1 MGTNQINALI
11 LYKGQ
16 ISCITLVQVYTPICT
31 FMLKVYFFSAPFQC
45 RIVNIHTD
53 NIPVQQLC
61 LYQRRAASGK
71 LIKYQVV
78 FF

>member
-31 FMLKVYFFSAPFQC
+31 FMLKVYFSLHLSNATSLISTPIISLFSNF
-45 RIVNIHTD
+45 
-53 NIPVQQLC
+53 
-61 LYQRRAASGK
+61 ASTS
-71 LIKYQVV
+71 VV
-78 FF
+78 PPPAN

>member
-16 ISCITLVQVYTPICT
+16 ISCITLVQVYTPICA

-45 RIVNIHTD
+45 HIVNIHTD